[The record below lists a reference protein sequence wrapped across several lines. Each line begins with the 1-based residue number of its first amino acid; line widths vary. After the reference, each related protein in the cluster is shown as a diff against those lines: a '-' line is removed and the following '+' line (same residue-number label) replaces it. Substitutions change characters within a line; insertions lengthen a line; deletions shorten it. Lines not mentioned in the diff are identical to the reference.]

1 MTDIALDYTG
11 QTGDLDLTGHRLNLT
26 TGTAAIEQQVRL
38 RVRYFEGSWFLDERQ
53 GIPYFRSILIKAPDL
68 ELVESLFRTA
78 IRGTPGISTV
88 NSMELTLDAPTRTLA
103 VQFTATMDT
112 GEVLAFS
119 PFIVEI

>member
-11 QTGDLDLTGHRLNLT
+11 QTGDLDLTGHRLNLI

-112 GEVLAFS
+112 GEVLVFS

>member
-11 QTGDLDLTGHRLNLT
+11 QTGDLDLTGHRLNLI
-26 TGTAAIEQQVRL
+26 TGEAAIEQQVRL

-88 NSMELTLDAPTRTLA
+88 NSMELTLDTPTRALT
-103 VQFTATMDT
+103 VRFTATMDT
-112 GEVLAFS
+112 GEVLVFS